1 MESIVNADKLY
12 LAFAF
17 SVSIGQ
23 QRVAGFS
30 EVSGLL
36 VETEVE
42 TYREGGLNRAEHQ
55 LAGPAKYS
63 SRLVLKRGF
72 GDLAYFWKWYV
83 GVVKGRIVRRDVTVV
98 INCVNGEHEAK
109 DAPKW
114 VFRDACPVK
123 WTGPELRASSSAI
136 AFETIELVHRG
147 VHL

>member
-1 MESIVNADKLY
+1 MKSIVSSDALY

-30 EVSGLL
+30 EVSGLI

-42 TYREGGLNRAEHQ
+42 VLREGGLNECEHQ
-55 LAGPAKYS
+55 LAGPAKYP

-72 GDLAYFWKWYV
+72 GDLTYFWTWYV
-83 GVVKGRIVRRDVTVV
+83 DVTKGRIVRRDVTIA
-98 INCVNGEHEAK
+98 INCVNDAQQAN
-109 DAPKW
+109 APKW

-123 WTGPELRASSSAI
+123 WTGPDLRASTSAI
-136 AFETIELVHRG
+136 AFEAIEFVHRG
-147 VHL
+147 VQL